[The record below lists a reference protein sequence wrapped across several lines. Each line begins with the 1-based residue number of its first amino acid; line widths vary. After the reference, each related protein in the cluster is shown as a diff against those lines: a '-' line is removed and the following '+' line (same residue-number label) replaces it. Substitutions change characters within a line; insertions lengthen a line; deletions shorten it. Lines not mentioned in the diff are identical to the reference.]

1 MKYSNETSL
10 IGKVAN
16 SLDIKGA
23 IIDKAID
30 FIIQFIN
37 NRVNEKKWKN
47 LFLETGEQVVKNLDD
62 QEGFKNDLLAIFSKD
77 NMQNIAEKSY
87 DKRGYE
93 LIPYL
98 ENEIVELFIEYG
110 VSKRNASQYSYHF
123 IQIILDELKQYD
135 TDKALESYLEIW
147 RKQSE
152 QNYFTLKKQ
161 LDTIENEVKK
171 LAKDNVH
178 ILSIED
184 IESDIKKSSSFEKLS
199 LDFFE
204 IDDEQF
210 EMDFEGRLDNEK
222 IIIVGK
228 SKEESLYRIL
238 NYLKRFSE
246 DRMVL
251 IVRDEK
257 SWLSLI
263 EDDIRNAILIPYF
276 NNEEILVKKE
286 NTNIFIYN
294 EGDIFYET
302 NELHLRKRT
311 THNLLNSLEKIGLDY
326 EDARNL
332 VNNTSGIY
340 AFMRRHLFNRAI
352 NLKPQWVENRSKA
365 VIAALLCG
373 SWTECEGDKEIISKL
388 AEKEYDDVIQ
398 ELNSYSTVE
407 KPFVIK
413 IDNHGSVR
421 YMISSIEDAWMELD
435 TLIFPESWK
444 QYISLLKE
452 VFEELEPIFKKDFN
466 KHYLV
471 NVIKEKPKYS
481 KVLKNGMLQTLIMK
495 VIYKNNQNYQYQV
508 DNIVKAILENISG
521 IEQWACISQY
531 FISLCE
537 ASPSSCL
544 DRIES
549 EFIKPTGLKELFE
562 KNSGDIFKSNNYYV
576 NIIAGLEQLVH
587 IRKYVSRTIN
597 CFFRMNEF
605 EIDYKMGNSPKNTL
619 EVIFCPWFNSCSLNS
634 NEKITQ
640 AQSLIEKYA
649 TAWDVLASQLPKSHD
664 SSFSLL
670 QPKYR
675 IIDEAEKI
683 TYADLNNV
691 CIEYLNLCIQY
702 AGMDKKRWEILIEHL
717 DRYSINI
724 QGNFFNTLIEKT
736 QSMCDSDKEYLKTK
750 IRCIVYRNRFYNHS
764 DWAMKE
770 DKLMIYEDAI
780 NAILFTN
787 PIFDYK
793 YLFIKFNVPI
803 LNPVPFEDDSDYR
816 NKNQQLKNQLID
828 DKINEF
834 IENGYSIEN
843 LIDILVD
850 DDSYDIGT
858 VLAQYYCKC
867 KYNKEILNL
876 LISKDSQGNQA
887 RSFIETFYYNKVIDL
902 RSVINDLKEM
912 TDNIELISDVFSIQ
926 RVDGNEVA
934 YIFTENE
941 QVKSIFWKRERSFF
955 IFRNASKEVIEK
967 ALAECLK
974 YSNKENYIL
983 FLDDMKDHFSVQELY
998 DYFIKISNLKYEGHY
1013 SVMDYPLHELL
1024 KILQNEFI
1032 NDDEKCSEIA
1042 KIEWI
1047 FRGILDWD
1055 TMKCIQR
1062 EIKRTPIFYA
1072 NLICCIFKDREG
1084 NKKMDIDENI
1094 RSGLTSCFYKMKF
1107 CPAEKNGNVDY
1118 EELCKWLED
1127 FKNLLKD
1134 QNQEYLYE
1142 RLIGSLFANA
1152 PVGNDGYPPHESV
1165 RKIIEKHNSN
1175 DLNKSFIIEES
1186 NKRGVYSPDAGKSE
1200 KEIANKYYKFS
1211 KALEIDYP
1219 ITANIFYELGESYNE
1234 ESLQQ
1239 RMAAENE

>member
-10 IGKVAN
+10 IGKAAN

-23 IIDKAID
+23 IIGKTLD

-62 QEGFKNDLLAIFSKD
+62 QDGFKNDLLVIFSKD

-93 LIPYL
+93 LISYL

-110 VSKRNASQYSYHF
+110 VSERNAHEYSYHF

-147 RKQSE
+147 RKQSV
-152 QNYFTLKKQ
+152 QNYFSLKKQ
-161 LDTIENEVKK
+161 LDAIEIEVKK
-171 LAKDNVH
+171 LGKDNIHV
-178 ILSIED
+178 LSIED

-210 EMDFEGRLDNEK
+210 EMDFEDQLDNEK

-238 NYLKRFSE
+238 NYLKRFSK
-246 DRMVL
+246 DRMIL
-251 IVRDEK
+251 IVKDEK

-263 EDDIRNAILIPYF
+263 ENDIRNAILVPYF
-276 NNEEILVKKE
+276 NSEEILVKKD

-311 THNLLNSLEKIGLDY
+311 IHNLLSALEKIGLDH

-340 AFMRRHLFNRAI
+340 AFMRKHLFNRVS
-352 NLKPQWVENRSKA
+352 NFKPQWVENRSKA

-413 IDNHGSVR
+413 IDNHGSIR

-435 TLIFPESWK
+435 ALIFPESWK

-466 KHYLV
+466 EHYLV

-481 KVLKNGMLQTLIMK
+481 KVLKDGMLRTLIMK

-508 DNIVKAILENISG
+508 DNIVKAILENIRG

-531 FISLCE
+531 FIPLCE
-537 ASPSSCL
+537 ASPNSCL

-549 EFIKPTGLKELFE
+549 EFIKSTGLKELFE

-576 NIIAGLEQLVH
+576 NIIFGLEQLVH

-634 NEKITQ
+634 NEKIKQ
-640 AQSLIEKYA
+640 AQSLIEKYK
-649 TAWDVLASQLPKSHD
+649 TAWNVLASQLPESHAMA
-664 SSFSLL
+664 SSLL

-675 IIDEAEKI
+675 IVDESEEI
-683 TYADLNNV
+683 TYGDLDNV
-691 CIEYLNLCIQY
+691 YIEYLNLCTQY
-702 AGMDKKRWEILIEHL
+702 AGMDKKRWKTLIEHL
-717 DRYSINI
+717 DRYSIDL
-724 QGNFFNTLIEKT
+724 QKDFFNKLIKKT
-736 QSMCDSDKEYLKTK
+736 QSMCDNDKEYLKTK
-750 IRCIVYRNRFYNHS
+750 IRYIVYRHRFYNQS
-764 DWAMKE
+764 DWAMEE
-770 DKLMIYEDAI
+770 DKLMIYENTISAI
-780 NAILFTN
+780 SFNN
-787 PIFDYK
+787 PIFDYR
-793 YLFIKFNVPI
+793 YLFIKHNMPLLHPI
-803 LNPVPFEDDSDYR
+803 PYKGDDYR

-834 IENGYSIEN
+834 IEKDYSIED
-843 LIDILVD
+843 LIDILVGD
-850 DDSYDIGT
+850 DDYDIGT
-858 VLAQYYCKC
+858 VFAQYYCKC

-876 LISKDSQGNQA
+876 LISKDSQGKQT
-887 RSFIETFYYNKVIDL
+887 RSFIETFYCNKAIDL

-912 TDNIELISDVFSIQ
+912 TDNTELISDIFSLQ
-926 RVDGNEVA
+926 RVNGNEDA
-934 YIFTENE
+934 YIFTEDE
-941 QVKSIFWKRERSFF
+941 QVKSIFWKRERCFF
-955 IFRNASKEVIEK
+955 IFENASKEVIEK

-983 FLDDMKDHFSVQELY
+983 FLDDMKDYFSLQELY

-1013 SVMDYPLHELL
+1013 SVMDYPLQELL
-1024 KILQNEFI
+1024 ELLQKEFI

-1047 FRGILDWD
+1047 FSGILDWD
-1055 TMKCIQR
+1055 AMKCIQK
-1062 EIKRTPIFYA
+1062 EIKRNPIFYA
-1072 NLICCIFKDREG
+1072 DLICCIFKDKDG
-1084 NKKMDIDENI
+1084 NKKMGIDENI
-1094 RSGLTSCFYKMKF
+1094 RSSLTSCFYKMKF
-1107 CPAEKNGNVDY
+1107 CPSEKNGNVDY

-1127 FKNLLKD
+1127 FKHLLKD

-1142 RLIGSLFANA
+1142 RLVGSLFANA

-1165 RKIIEKHNSN
+1165 RKIIEKYNSN

-1219 ITANIFYELGESYNE
+1219 ITANIFYELGKSYDE

>member
-1 MKYSNETSL
+1 MKNSNETSL
-10 IGKVAN
+10 IGKIAN
-16 SLDIKGA
+16 SFDVKGA
-23 IIDKAID
+23 IIGKVID

-37 NRVNEKKWKN
+37 DKLNEKKWKN

-62 QEGFKNDLLAIFSKD
+62 QEGFKNDLLVIFSKD

-152 QNYFTLKKQ
+152 QNYSTLKKQ

-210 EMDFEGRLDNEK
+210 EMDFEDRLDNEK

-251 IVRDEK
+251 IVKDEK

-276 NNEEILVKKE
+276 NNEEILVKKD

-302 NELHLRKRT
+302 NELHLRKRI

-413 IDNHGSVR
+413 IDDHGSIR

-466 KHYLV
+466 EHYLV

-481 KVLKNGMLQTLIMK
+481 KVLKGGMLRTLTMK

-508 DNIVKAILENISG
+508 DNIVKAILENIRG

-531 FISLCE
+531 FIPLCE
-537 ASPSSCL
+537 ASPNSCL
-544 DRIES
+544 DRVES
-549 EFIKPTGLKELFE
+549 EFIKSTGLKELFE

-605 EIDYKMGNSPKNTL
+605 EIDYKMGNSPQNTL

-634 NEKITQ
+634 NEKIKQ
-640 AQSLIEKYA
+640 AQNLIEKYR

-702 AGMDKKRWEILIEHL
+702 AGIDKKRWEILIEHL

-816 NKNQQLKNQLID
+816 NKNQQLKNQLIA

-834 IENGYSIEN
+834 IEKGYSIED

-858 VLAQYYCKC
+858 ALAQYYCKC
-867 KYNKEILNL
+867 KYNKKILNI
-876 LISKDSQGNQA
+876 LIEKDSRGTQV
-887 RSFIETFYYNKVIDL
+887 RSFIETLYYRKAIDL

-912 TDNIELISDVFSIQ
+912 TDNIELIADIFSIQ
-926 RVDGNEVA
+926 RVNGNEAA
-934 YIFTENE
+934 YIFTEDM
-941 QVKSIFWKRERSFF
+941 QLKSSFWKRERPFF
-955 IFRNASKEVIEK
+955 VFEDASKEVISK
-967 ALAECLK
+967 AMNECKK

-983 FLDDMKDHFSVQELY
+983 FLYDMKDHFSLQKLY
-998 DYFIKISNLKYEGHY
+998 DYFIEISNLEYEGHY
-1013 SVMDYPLHELL
+1013 SVMDYPLQELL
-1024 KILQNEFI
+1024 KILQNKYI
-1032 NDDEKCSEIA
+1032 NDDEKCNEIA
-1042 KIEWI
+1042 KIEWL
-1047 FRGILDWD
+1047 FSGILKWNS
-1055 TMKCIQR
+1055 MKCFQKM
-1062 EIKRTPIFYA
+1062 IKKDPTFYVE
-1072 NLICCIFKDREG
+1072 LIRYIFKDKNRNVKEG
-1084 NKKMDIDENI
+1084 IDENI
-1094 RSGLTSCFYKMKF
+1094 RNNLTARFFEMKF
-1107 CPAEKNGNVDY
+1107 CPADNEGKVDY
-1118 EELCKWLED
+1118 DELNNWLEK
-1127 FKNLLKD
+1127 FKNLLIK
-1134 QNQEYLYE
+1134 QNQEYLFE
-1142 RLIGSLFANA
+1142 ELVGSLFANS
-1152 PVGNDGYPPHESV
+1152 PLGEDGYPIHESV
-1165 RKIIEKHNSN
+1165 RKIIEKYNSKE
-1175 DLNKSFIIEES
+1175 LRQEFIAAEI
-1186 NKRGVYSPDAGKSE
+1186 NKRGLHSSNAGKSE
-1200 KEIANKYYKFS
+1200 KGLANKYYEIA

-1219 ITANIFYELGESYNE
+1219 ATASIFYSLGELYDE

-1239 RMAAENE
+1239 RIAAENE